1 MRPVNSTAISRR
13 LELSDFVLGLRW
25 SDVPAPVR
33 RRLCFLLQDFVAVSI
48 AGRRTETARLVA
60 DFAAAEQS
68 GDSSVSLFDGRRL
81 GCTGAAF
88 ANGVLGNALDYD
100 DGHRFVKGHPGCNVV
115 PAAVASAQLANAA
128 LDDLLVAIAV
138 GYEVAI
144 RAGMALHR
152 RSETYH
158 ASGAW
163 GGVGAAAAS
172 ARLLGL
178 PAEQLGHA
186 LGLAEYHAPDA
197 PIMRSVAD
205 PAMTKDACGWG
216 AFIGATS
223 ALLAARRFTAVA
235 STFAREKSADLGER
249 WRVLDVYVKRYPC
262 CRWTQP
268 AIEAAL
274 ALRAET
280 ELDPATIE
288 RIEIRSFGAVAGLA
302 DGIPRTTEAAQYSV
316 SWPVA
321 CALAHGRFGVD
332 DVLGAALSDATVARL
347 GTRTTAVVDPGFE
360 RQFPARR
367 LGAVT
372 IEARRRRYKSGTFEA
387 PGEPDDPG
395 WEQLVAAKFD
405 RHARPVIGDCP
416 APDGSER
423 VGALGADELLQR
435 LAGTLRREL

>member
-1 MRPVNSTAISRR
+1 MNSTAISRR

-33 RRLCFLLQDFVAVSI
+33 RRLGFLLRDFVAVSI

-128 LDDLLVAIAV
+128 LHDLLVAIAV

-235 STFAREKSADLGER
+235 GTFAGEKSADLGER

-372 IEARRRRYKSGTFEA
+372 IEARRRRYRSGTFEA